1 MENIGIETEQI
12 EYKKTTGELK
22 EAITSMVAI
31 LNKHGSGELYFGVR
45 NNGDVLGQEINDE
58 TLRKVSQAIKNHI
71 TPAIFPEITI
81 KTFAEG
87 KQTIYVRF
95 SGDQQPYLA
104 YNVARIR
111 QTRILLCLRK
121 CIRRCC

>member
-1 MENIGIETEQI
+1 
-12 EYKKTTGELK
+12 
-22 EAITSMVAI
+22 MVAI
-31 LNKHGSGELYFGVR
+31 LNKHGAGELYFGIR

-71 TPAIFPEITI
+71 TPSIFPEITV

-87 KQTIYVRF
+87 KQAVHVRF
-95 SGDQQPYLA
+95 FGEQQPYLA

-111 QTRILLCLRK
+111 QAD
-121 CIRRCC
+121 

>member
-71 TPAIFPEITI
+71 TPAIFQRSLLKRLQRE
-81 KTFAEG
+81 
-87 KQTIYVRF
+87 
-95 SGDQQPYLA
+95 S
-104 YNVARIR
+104 R
-111 QTRILLCLRK
+111 QYM
-121 CIRRCC
+121 